1 MSLTL
6 TENNSLGNVATQD
19 ATSTSASSQGALPQP
34 ESTAQKFK
42 LGEFEGPL
50 DLLLFL
56 IKKSEIN
63 IYDIPIAEI
72 VEQYLSYLEY
82 ATRKTLDNL
91 SEFYTMAATLLYIKS
106 RMLLPIE
113 IDIDEEF
120 EDPRKELVEKLIEY
134 QKFKKL
140 SEIMSDKEK
149 ESEFIIERTNKQ
161 RNLPFVNDDEL
172 WEEIDI
178 WDLLQTFSSIISNLS
193 NEQILDIYEEVT
205 LNEKITFMNELLEKK
220 HEILFTELIKNN
232 SSIMEFVCA
241 FMAILDSVKS
251 KVITVYQNRMFGDIR
266 IRKYSGTDA
275 ASSASTGR
283 RDEALG
289 SDKDI
294 ASSAGSLGKED

>member
-1 MSLTL
+1 MSLTQ
-6 TENNSLGNVATQD
+6 TED
-19 ATSTSASSQGALPQP
+19 SSQPEGA
-34 ESTAQKFK
+34 TQKFK

-72 VEQYLSYLEY
+72 VEQYLQYLEY
-82 ATRKTLDNL
+82 ATKKNLDNL

-106 RMLLPIE
+106 KMLLPIE

-149 ESEFIIERTNKQ
+149 ESEFIIERTSNQ

-178 WDLLQTFSSIISNLS
+178 WDLLQTFSSIISSLS

-205 LNEKITFMNELLEKK
+205 LNEKITFMNELLDKK
-220 HEILFTELIKNN
+220 QEILFTELIRNN

-241 FMAILDSVKS
+241 FMAILDSVKN
-251 KVITVYQNRMFGDIR
+251 KLITVYQNRMFGDIR
-266 IRKYSGTDA
+266 IKKYQYKNDTGIDDTIGV
-275 ASSASTGR
+275 ASSDSVV
-283 RDEALG
+283 
-289 SDKDI
+289 
-294 ASSAGSLGKED
+294 ASSDSEAHSGRED

>member
-1 MSLTL
+1 MVLTKN
-6 TENNSLGNVATQD
+6 EQD
-19 ATSTSASSQGALPQP
+19 SAY
-34 ESTAQKFK
+34 KFK
-42 LGEFEGPL
+42 VAEFEGPL

-72 VEQYLSYLEY
+72 VEQYILYLEY
-82 ATRKTLDNL
+82 AKEKNLDNL

-113 IDIDEEF
+113 IDMDEEF

-149 ESEFIIERTNKQ
+149 ENDFIIERTSSQ
-161 RNLPFVNDDEL
+161 RNLPFVNDDEF
-172 WEEIDI
+172 WEEIDV

-205 LNEKITFMNELLEKK
+205 LNEKITFIFELLDKK
-220 HEILFTELIKNN
+220 EEILFTELIKNN
-232 SSIMEFVCA
+232 SSILEFVCS
-241 FMAILDSVKS
+241 FMAVLDSAKN
-251 KVITVYQNRMFGDIR
+251 KLITVYQNRMFGDIR
-266 IRKYSGTDA
+266 IKKYQPKTILIEEGQ
-275 ASSASTGR
+275 
-283 RDEALG
+283 
-289 SDKDI
+289 
-294 ASSAGSLGKED
+294 